1 MVDSS
6 KTAKLQLKMRPRSP
20 IIMSGRS
27 KIGICESSLKSVN
40 KLDKN
45 TKYSV
50 LPDESPIVHMQN
62 RPKKFK
68 YSNLQSTPYAQNIK
82 KSITESREIINL
94 SPIAATSTT
103 VIDNP
108 VNGTDIF
115 PCHLLKCKREIPMD
129 CSIDPNTS
137 KINNSKEIKS
147 KLKFST
153 HLKAQSPESNL
164 CEPLM
169 ISEIAN
175 KKSLK
180 HKNENTKRCLFENEK
195 LSSSNSDMDQ
205 DSLNISLDTLEQ
217 VCQMSERTLECSN
230 KNVNNLVS
238 FLYGNT
244 STKLE
249 NTVVENDLLRLAL
262 KMEDFITNEKKPKK
276 VLEVETNF
284 TTLNKLQKNENTSFQ
299 NSKKCKNDNVHSTF
313 FTNSTQL
320 TTNNLMSTNEIGN
333 TQMCEIADIIEPLS
347 SFDDQWTQQY
357 TLNSNIQVSS
367 SSNCNQGAVHNL
379 KLKCDVQSSNNEHKY
394 SYTYKSENKM
404 YKPLTENTEFSTPE
418 NNSLNILKRATHKSE
433 VLVKDDK
440 TSLSNEKLKPLNIPQ
455 ATTNEFKGF
464 STATGKAIKVP
475 EQALRQ
481 AEALLKDDQAQSLN
495 VKLKTLSRVDE
506 ASNKFKGFS
515 TATGKSIK
523 ISAKALHK
531 VETLLNDDETQ
542 LLNKRVNPL
551 NIPQATTNEF
561 KGFSTATG
569 KAIKVPEQALRQAEA
584 LLKDDQAQSSNV
596 KLKTLSRV
604 DEASNKFKGFST
616 ATGKSIKIS
625 AKALHKVETLL
636 NDDETQLLNKR
647 VNPLNI
653 PQATTNEFKG
663 FSTATGKAI
672 KVPEQALRQVEAL
685 LKDDQ
690 AQSTNGSFN
699 ILVKA
704 DEPSNKLKSFSTD
717 KSVMISENT
726 TQMAQIVFKDGNCVV
741 NKLSSYNDNLL
752 KIDNKKKILQSVSKC
767 NIGKSDILGNIED
780 MNVEIIDE
788 FFSND
793 SFILSENKLLGTG
806 NKPAFKELQNLK
818 NTTHNST
825 HDKKSLNDGLNDT
838 QSILEDISL
847 VDTVERIEKG
857 QQHFLNTTSHNK
869 RPGSPNYDIEKIIKK
884 PILDFGWEKN
894 ELEKSFKVYLSKKL
908 SSQKTSLSTL
918 VDYSLPKKST
928 ANQHFNG
935 NYDFANFD
943 SNKSL
948 DFKLCWD
955 YNRSNTEAN
964 FYNFNNIK
972 NLFESH
978 FLVDV
983 KLIPKSWVENHFH
996 WIIWK
1001 LASMELSFPNLFANK
1016 LLTAKN
1022 TIHELLYRYYRE
1034 IEKCQRSVLKKIL
1047 EKDDVATKR
1056 MILCVSKII
1065 KSNTAENYNIELTD
1079 GWYKVQGLLDS
1090 EMNTLVHRQVVRV
1103 GTKLLISNA
1112 ELVGA
1117 GEGIDPLQVHDGVK
1131 LKISTNSTRRVRW
1144 YAKLGLCKYPTSPV
1158 PISLE
1163 SVLPHGGTIGSLSL
1177 VVLRKYPMLYFER
1190 KLNSKSVF
1198 RNEKMEIFEE
1208 EKHKTTQQ
1216 KNLEK
1221 ISNNI
1226 QSEMERE
1233 LMSKTKNKIKLIKI
1247 TKENIKNYSIEEL
1260 SDIIENCM
1268 DPSEIQSVISED
1280 KLEAIQNYKK
1290 TQHDNF
1296 MYELKKRVDNVF
1308 NDQFK
1313 DNKRRVTPLLKLR
1326 VVDEKDACSGLN
1338 FAVLT
1343 IWNPSE
1349 SVSMFF
1355 DTISEGHCCVFSHLT
1370 ATGYMNG
1377 ELQLSAGKQSHYVFK
1392 KIINNYAKRAV
1403 ISAKTFWSGSFS
1415 PLYSE
1420 LDLVGIVIGIIKE
1433 NETFNEVYVTDTE
1446 MNIVS
1451 IVFRGDFKEFGCDD
1465 KMLYPGSIISGMN
1478 LVFKGFHSNT
1488 PIPKVYVTELS
1499 LFTTVPKAEHL
1510 KQCSDDYIKFLKN
1523 SENFIQLCQNK
1534 IVEFQNKKS
1543 DVPSHDIDVYSLNVA
1558 NKKIQ
1563 KPYGESPS
1571 AAVSSPHVFQS
1582 EFSPVRKRL
1591 KMLNAYGKTPP
1602 LNIIHTKPPNKKLMN
1617 QFKTPNRM

>member
-440 TSLSNEKLKPLNIPQ
+440 TSLSNEKLK
-455 ATTNEFKGF
+455 
-464 STATGKAIKVP
+464 
-475 EQALRQ
+475 
-481 AEALLKDDQAQSLN
+481 
-495 VKLKTLSRVDE
+495 
-506 ASNKFKGFS
+506 
-515 TATGKSIK
+515 
-523 ISAKALHK
+523 
-531 VETLLNDDETQ
+531 
-542 LLNKRVNPL
+542 PL